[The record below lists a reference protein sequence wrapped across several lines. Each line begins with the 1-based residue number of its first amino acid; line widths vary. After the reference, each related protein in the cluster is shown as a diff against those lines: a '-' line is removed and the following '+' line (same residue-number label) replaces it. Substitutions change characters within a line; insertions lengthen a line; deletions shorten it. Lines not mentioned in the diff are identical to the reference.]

1 VLNKQITLPIWAVV
15 MLISTCSYILSPI
28 DLIPDLLP
36 FGFLDDIAL
45 AIWTFEQ
52 TKSFFKKE
60 EF

>member
-1 VLNKQITLPIWAVV
+1 